1 MIARLTFSQRIVA
14 AFVLMTVL
22 VSGSFSLGIVAVVHF
37 VEDQLITKEL
47 HGKLSTVLHED
58 IKAGRAP
65 RLDARTR
72 FFASNSAR
80 QPIPERFA

>member
-1 MIARLTFSQRIVA
+1 VISRLPFSQRIVT

-47 HGKLSTVLHED
+47 HG
-58 IKAGRAP
+58 
-65 RLDARTR
+65 
-72 FFASNSAR
+72 N
-80 QPIPERFA
+80 